1 MVKNGLL
8 IKKRCRCCNRLMLSE
23 HEFNLHS
30 EHICIHMYILY
41 VDTFKYIYI
50 YMYNVI
56 YYNVICHMYIQ
67 GRVRIQKKYCPV
79 KKNSKF

>member
-1 MVKNGLL
+1 
-8 IKKRCRCCNRLMLSE
+8 
-23 HEFNLHS
+23 
-30 EHICIHMYILY
+30 MYILY
-41 VDTFKYIYI
+41 VDTFKYIYIYIYI